1 MTLMVLLEKPFFFL
15 LFGLALV
22 AVPLLGT
29 ELPSLNRTGSQGKE
43 EKNHSDH
50 DPASSN
56 VATGLNLPHNLPGLL
71 YPAPACHRVIGIG

>member
-1 MTLMVLLEKPFFFL
+1 MTLMVLLEKTFFFFL

-22 AVPLLGT
+22 VVPLLGT

-56 VATGLNLPHNLPGLL
+56 VATGLNLRHILPGLL
-71 YPAPACHRVIGIG
+71 YPAPATES